1 MSIKLRDPGGLVVG
15 VTVGA
20 VVVEVRANVGL
31 WVARTSSK
39 RLFDPLLRGVWPL
52 RGVSYPPMTTATGS
66 LALFRWASR
75 RLAVTVMPPAPVD
88 FDTGPTALS
97 DTLLMT
103 KGPTR
108 DFPPWGGS
116 FPKSSAC
123 PSPGQTENQSHCET
137 DNRMMSLN
145 NSRRSGALY
154 ALVAGSLMASEISA
168 QAPGAFS

>member
-1 MSIKLRDPGGLVVG
+1 MG

-20 VVVEVRANVGL
+20 VVVVEVRANVGL

-97 DTLLMT
+97 DTLLM
-103 KGPTR
+103 PR
-108 DFPPWGGS
+108 DTDRPEISFPH
-116 FPKSSAC
+116 PKSSAC